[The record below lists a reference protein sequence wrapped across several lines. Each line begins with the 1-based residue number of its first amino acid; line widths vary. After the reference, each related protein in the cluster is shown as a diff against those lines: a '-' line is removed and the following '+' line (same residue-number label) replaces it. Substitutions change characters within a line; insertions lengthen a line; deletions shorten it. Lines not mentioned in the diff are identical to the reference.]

1 MIKVNGKELDYS
13 LFPNLEMLV
22 DTKCFE
28 SVSSGEKIE
37 IEYQFSG
44 NESLLHL
51 YFVLSHIKMHFPE
64 CSVNLVI
71 AYMPYSRMDRSQNGS
86 CFTLAHTASLIASAL
101 KDGDSVS
108 IVEPHSEETLK
119 QFEACG
125 CKSVRALEAIPGL
138 AKSLIDYLEV
148 DVVCYP
154 DKGARLRYAQASFDK
169 PVVHC
174 EKKRDFDTGNIIGLD
189 LVGAVDLT
197 ERIVLI
203 VDDLCSKGGTFFHT
217 ANRLREAG
225 ARAVFLL
232 VCHMEPNVV
241 NGELV
246 KDSSPVNHV
255 YCTDT
260 MIGAESLG
268 QSRITTFPWKDF
280 SGVSSFC

>member
-1 MIKVNGKELDYS
+1 MIKLNGKELDYTV
-13 LFPNLEMLV
+13 FPNLEMLV

-28 SVSSGEKIE
+28 NVSSDEKFK

-64 CSVNLVI
+64 CAVNLI
-71 AYMPYSRMDRSQNGS
+71 ITYMPYSRMDRSQNGS
-86 CFTLAHTASLIASAL
+86 CFTLAHTVSLITSAL

-108 IVEPHSEETLK
+108 IVEPHSAETLN

-125 CKSVRALEAIPGL
+125 CKSAKALDVIPGL
-138 AKSLIDYLEV
+138 AKSLIDRLGIE
-148 DVVCYP
+148 VVCYP
-154 DKGARLRYAQASFDK
+154 DKGARARYAQASLDK
-169 PVVHC
+169 PVVYC

-189 LVGAVDLT
+189 LVGDVDLT
-197 ERIVLI
+197 GRTVLI

-217 ANRLREAG
+217 ANKLREAG
-225 ARAVFLL
+225 AKEVYLI
-232 VCHMEPNVV
+232 VCHMELNVV

-246 KDSSPVNHV
+246 KDSSPINHV

-260 MIGAESLG
+260 MIGKESLG
-268 QSRITTFPWKDF
+268 QSKITVLSWKDF
-280 SGVSSFC
+280 AGVSSFC